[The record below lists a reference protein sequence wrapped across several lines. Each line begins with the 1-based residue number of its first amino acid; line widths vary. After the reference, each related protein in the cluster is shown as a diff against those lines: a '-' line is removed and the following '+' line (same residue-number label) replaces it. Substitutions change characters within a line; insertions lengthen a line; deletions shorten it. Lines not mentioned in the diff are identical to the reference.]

1 MRLSRLHPVAAGM
14 VTIPPVSRHLPRGKL
29 LLPRYR
35 KPSVKRQ
42 AADMPVM
49 GPAQTLPLSHMP
61 IARKPLLVA
70 KAEALILGI
79 SPLEK
84 IIKVKI
90 TAFRKR
96 CSGCAP
102 IDKS

>member
-1 MRLSRLHPVAAGM
+1 
-14 VTIPPVSRHLPRGKL
+14 
-29 LLPRYR
+29 
-35 KPSVKRQ
+35 
-42 AADMPVM
+42 M
-49 GPAQTLPLSHMP
+49 GLAQTLPLSHVP
-61 IARKPLLVA
+61 IARKPLLAV
-70 KAEALILGI
+70 KAEALILGT

>member
-1 MRLSRLHPVAAGM
+1 MAVGM
-14 VTIPPVSRHLPRGKL
+14 GIIPPVSRHLPRDKP

-35 KPSVKRQ
+35 KPSAKRRP
-42 AADMPVM
+42 ADMPVM
-49 GPAQTLPLSHMP
+49 GLAQILPLSHVP
-61 IARKPLLVA
+61 IARKPLLVV
-70 KAEALILGI
+70 KAEALILGT